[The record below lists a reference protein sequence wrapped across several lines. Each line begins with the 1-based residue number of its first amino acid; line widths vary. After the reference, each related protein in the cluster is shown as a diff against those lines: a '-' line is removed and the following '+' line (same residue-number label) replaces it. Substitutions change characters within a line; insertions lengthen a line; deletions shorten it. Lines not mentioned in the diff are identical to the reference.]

1 MPQHSQVEIER
12 KYDVDETTVP
22 PLLVGVGAV
31 ATQTEPEAAELV
43 ATYFDTADLTLAR
56 AKIAVRVR
64 RGGADQGWH
73 VKLPAEE
80 GRTELHWPLTDGDDI
95 PEELIASVAAV
106 VPDARVADAE
116 LVPVARVTNRR
127 VTVVLQ
133 DAAGFD
139 LAEFCDDHVTSEN
152 LRSGG
157 SQSWREWEVELLSGA
172 PDTRSGRTALLDE
185 IEERVL
191 AAGASVSASSSKL
204 QRALGL

>member
-31 ATQTEPEAAELV
+31 ALQTEPETAELV

-56 AKIAVRVR
+56 ARIALRVR

-80 GRTELHWPLTDGDDI
+80 GRTELHWPLTDGDDV
-95 PEELIASVAAV
+95 PEELIASVATV
-106 VPDARVADAE
+106 VPDARIAEAE

-157 SQSWREWEVELLSGA
+157 TQSWREWEVELLSGA

-191 AAGASVSASSSKL
+191 AAGAVVSASSSKL